1 MIFRDRFACGRV
13 WVAPLLCLLAASPA
27 LPASPPGQE
36 PASSLGIFRGQS
48 AIGTLGGSVRYD
60 ATRRVYTIVSSGA
73 NTWYHVDHFNYL
85 WQRASGDL
93 ALTAQISF
101 PPRGYSHDPDPHR
114 KGLLMFRQSL
124 APGSAYVDAA
134 LHGVGL
140 TALQYRRERGADTP
154 DIELTINAPR
164 TIRLEKRGD
173 VFTLYVSQAGEPL
186 HQVGASVRLHLQA
199 PFYVGLGALS
209 HDVHTIDVI
218 EFSHVRLERLPP
230 ERASAQRVL
239 YSTLQTIEFTDQY
252 RRAVVIRSVPGY
264 MQSAD
269 WARDG
274 KSIIVYEDGR
284 IERIPYLTPDGGGP
298 PQPIDMPGL
307 VGCSGNFGLSPDGK
321 LLAVSCSRVR
331 GGLHQVY
338 LLATEGGAAPRQLT
352 YGTQASYF
360 HAWSPDGRTVA
371 FTRGSASYADIYTIP
386 AAGGAETRLTR
397 DTVNDGP
404 AYSPDNQFIYFDSAR
419 SGTTQIWRMRTD
431 GSDAEQITDD
441 DSLNSSPH
449 VSPDGDTL
457 AFLSQP
463 LGTHGRL
470 GPAVLKVMRFHDGLI
485 QRVVELSGDRGSF
498 SMQPWGNEKRFA
510 FITYQE
516 LPTAK
521 TADTRFMDYREVSP
535 GWVAARVG
543 LYIAGKNVF
552 SEHYSAIRVNPRLDP
567 AVFDPRQ
574 FGKRDWEK

>member
-1 MIFRDRFACGRV
+1 MSLGDRFTAKRV
-13 WVAPLLCLLAASPA
+13 WVALLFSLVAPVPAPAASPGQQ
-27 LPASPPGQE
+27 PA
-36 PASSLGIFRGQS
+36 LGIFRGQS
-48 AIGTLGGSVRYD
+48 DISTTGGAARYD
-60 ATRRVYTIVSSGA
+60 AKRHVYAIVSSGA

-93 ALTAQISF
+93 ALTARISF
-101 PPRGYSHDPDPHR
+101 PPRRYRHDPDPHR

-154 DIELTINAPR
+154 DIELTINAPQ

-199 PFYVGLGALS
+199 PFYVGLGGLS
-209 HDVHTIDVI
+209 HDVHTTDVI
-218 EFSHVRLERLPP
+218 EFSHVSLDPLTPDP
-230 ERASAQRVL
+230 VGAKRVL
-239 YSTLQTIEFTDQY
+239 YSTLQTIEFTDQF
-252 RRAVVIRSVPGY
+252 RRAVVIRSAPAY

-269 WARDG
+269 WAPDG
-274 KSIIVYEDGR
+274 KSILVYEDGR

-298 PQPIDMPGL
+298 PQPIGVSGL
-307 VGCSGNFGLSPDGK
+307 LGCSGNFGLSPDGK
-321 LLAVSCSRVR
+321 LLAVSCSKVR
-331 GGLHQVY
+331 GGRHQVY
-338 LLATEGGAAPRQLT
+338 LLPGEGGGAPRQLT
-352 YGTQASYF
+352 HGAQASYF
-360 HAWSPDGRTVA
+360 HAWSPDGKTVA
-371 FTRGSASYADIYTIP
+371 FTRGSASYADIFTVP
-386 AAGGAETRLTR
+386 AAGGPETRLTH

-404 AYSPDNQFIYFDSAR
+404 VYSPDDQFIYFDSSR
-419 SGTTQIWRMRTD
+419 SGTTQIWRMQTD

-441 DSLNSSPH
+441 AWLNSSPH
-449 VSPDGDTL
+449 VSPDGSTL

-463 LGTHGRL
+463 VGAQGRL
-470 GPAVLKVMRFHDGLI
+470 GPAVLRVMRFQDGLI

-516 LPTAK
+516 VPA
-521 TADTRFMDYREVSP
+521 RHSP
-535 GWVAARVG
+535 A
-543 LYIAGKNVF
+543 
-552 SEHYSAIRVNPRLDP
+552 P
-567 AVFDPRQ
+567 
-574 FGKRDWEK
+574 